1 MAVRKPC
8 RSKGCKTCPRC
19 EHPWWLDVMHNRER
33 YRMPVD
39 DFALARGATAP
50 VTSKQ
55 EAEKVWEP
63 KFIAEIV
70 SGKDPRVPIERETK
84 FERPATVADL
94 LKLYRTRYVEVEPLK
109 SRAGMLSQLN
119 VLSAQLGNLPATAL
133 ERPDAIEDFKKRY
146 ANRAIATTNRYLSRL
161 RHVCNWSIGRDLL
174 TKTAFHPRGVR
185 IPAKAER
192 RRERRVSE
200 AEEQRLLEA
209 CKLLNEP
216 TRSMAK
222 LTWDDVHEI
231 RARASAGIEQR
242 DIAAAF
248 KISRPLCSAIVR
260 GHIWNP
266 EVKLTTG
273 DEMRDRIIGALDT
286 GCRRG
291 EMLKIQNKQVDW
303 RHRWI
308 RILKE
313 HSKTE
318 VARVIPFEAGSRLEK
333 LLRRRAF
340 LGPDAY
346 VFGEAT
352 TGAYVASL
360 KSAWETLLLL
370 ANGIKPTR
378 AGSGKRVSNRKA
390 LAKID
395 LHWHDLRHEALSRLA
410 DDGVPVHEL
419 QLLAGHSSITTTQR
433 YMNAR
438 ASSLAESMRQARERR
453 VSRVEHA
460 DEATAQI
467 G

>member
-1 MAVRKPC
+1 
-8 RSKGCKTCPRC
+8 
-19 EHPWWLDVMHNRER
+19 
-33 YRMPVD
+33 
-39 DFALARGATAP
+39 
-50 VTSKQ
+50 
-55 EAEKVWEP
+55 
-63 KFIAEIV
+63 
-70 SGKDPRVPIERETK
+70 
-84 FERPATVADL
+84 
-94 LKLYRTRYVEVEPLK
+94 
-109 SRAGMLSQLN
+109 
-119 VLSAQLGNLPATAL
+119 
-133 ERPDAIEDFKKRY
+133 
-146 ANRAIATTNRYLSRL
+146 
-161 RHVCNWSIGRDLL
+161 
-174 TKTAFHPRGVR
+174 
-185 IPAKAER
+185 
-192 RRERRVSE
+192 
-200 AEEQRLLEA
+200 
-209 CKLLNEP
+209 
-216 TRSMAK
+216 MAK

-231 RARASAGIEQR
+231 RARASAGVEQR

-340 LGPDAY
+340 LGPDTY

-360 KSAWETLLLL
+360 KSAWETLLLP
-370 ANGIKPTR
+370 ANGAKPTR

-390 LAKID
+390 LAQID

>member
-1 MAVRKPC
+1 
-8 RSKGCKTCPRC
+8 
-19 EHPWWLDVMHNRER
+19 
-33 YRMPVD
+33 MPVD

-70 SGKDPRVPIERETK
+70 SGRDPRVAVEPEVAPDRPI
-84 FERPATVADL
+84 TVADL
-94 LKLYRTRYVEVEPLK
+94 LTLYRTRYVDVESLK
-109 SRAGMLSQLN
+109 SRAGVVSQVN
-119 VLSAQLGNLPATAL
+119 VLTAHLGQLPATAL
-133 ERPDAIEDFKKRY
+133 ERPDAIEDFKRTY
-146 ANRAIATTNRYLSRL
+146 ADRAVATRNRYLARL
-161 RHVCNWSIGRDLL
+161 RHLCNWAMARDLL
-174 TKTAFHPRGVR
+174 KATPFHRRGVR
-185 IPAKAER
+185 IAAKNER

-200 AEEQRLLEA
+200 AEEQRLLDA
-209 CKLLNEP
+209 CALLNAP
-216 TRSMAK
+216 TRGAAK
-222 LTWDDVHEI
+222 LTWDQVGEI
-231 RARASAGIEQR
+231 RARAQQGVPQTE
-242 DIAAAF
+242 IALAF
-248 KISRPLCSAIVR
+248 KISPALCNDVVHER
-260 GHIWNP
+260 IWNCDA
-266 EVKLTTG
+266 KLTTG
-273 DEMRDRIIGALDT
+273 DELRDRIIGALDT

-291 EMLKIQNKQVDW
+291 EMLKIQNKQIDW

-308 RILKE
+308 LILKE

-370 ANGIKPTR
+370 ANDITPTR
-378 AGSGKRVSNRKA
+378 AGSRKRVSNRA
-390 LAKID
+390 ELAKID

-410 DDGVPVHEL
+410 DDGVPIHEL
-419 QLLAGHSSITTTQR
+419 QLLAGHASITTTQR

-438 ASSLAESMRQARERR
+438 ANSLAESMRQARERR
-453 VSRVEHA
+453 VKRLEAS
-460 DEATAQI
+460 DESTVQM